1 MPQSTNEELI
11 KTTTTIPTNNEL
23 TDKNVQLTEKLV
35 TPPRQRERRPDRA
48 VYVPRGRRSQTTPPP
63 AVSIE
68 NNNLTIQASTSPPH
82 HLEQS
87 HEINKISSDLN
98 NISSTN
104 SGTVIVN
111 NNSSCDKRKTNLL
124 NRNKS
129 VDETLFTNNFNCD
142 FDKPNNLQS
151 LETKTKNLNFDNNS
165 INNFDN
171 TMSGNNKKNS
181 IGRIRIEDAVNRS
194 LAEKDADK
202 DENELKRASQE
213 INRSNRRIIKQTF
226 QSDVLEIGPVA
237 ADKKDNKLPERTVNP
252 EEDDWETMFDDNGD
266 CLDKKLMD
274 ELTASVGKVQIE
286 QPKTDYTNFQA
297 KQAIL
302 NDEEFPHVLEV
313 SNFPVEF
320 KTQDLMQV
328 FAQYKE
334 KGFDIKW
341 VDDTHALAVFSSS
354 RIGKFFF

>member
-1 MPQSTNEELI
+1 MPQSTVTTDELI
-11 KTTTTIPTNNEL
+11 KTTTE
-23 TDKNVQLTEKLV
+23 KNVQLTEKLV
-35 TPPRQRERRPDRA
+35 TPQRQRERRPDRA

-68 NNNLTIQASTSPPH
+68 NNNSPVTTIIATSPPH
-82 HLEQS
+82 LQQPN
-87 HEINKISSDLN
+87 EINKISTDLN

-142 FDKPNNLQS
+142 FDKPNNQS
-151 LETKTKNLNFDNNS
+151 VETKTKNNLNFENNS
-165 INNFDN
+165 INNFDI
-171 TMSGNNKKNS
+171 TMSGNNKRNS

-194 LAEKDADK
+194 LAEKDSDK

-226 QSDVLEIGPVA
+226 QSDVLEIGVVA
-237 ADKKDNKLPERTVNP
+237 DDKNKLPERTVNP

-354 RIGKFFF
+354 RIGEFFFFNFMQR

>member
-1 MPQSTNEELI
+1 M
-11 KTTTTIPTNNEL
+11 
-23 TDKNVQLTEKLV
+23 
-35 TPPRQRERRPDRA
+35 TPPRQRKRRPDRA

-68 NNNLTIQASTSPPH
+68 NNNSPVTTTTTTIITSSPPH
-82 HLEQS
+82 LEQQQQQKQQ
-87 HEINKISSDLN
+87 EINKILTDLN

-104 SGTVIVN
+104 SDTVIVN
-111 NNSSCDKRKTNLL
+111 NNSSYDKRKTNLL

-142 FDKPNNLQS
+142 FDKPNNQF
-151 LETKTKNLNFDNNS
+151 LETKIKNLNFENNS
-165 INNFDN
+165 INNFDI
-171 TMSGNNKKNS
+171 TMSGNNKKTS
-181 IGRIRIEDAVNRS
+181 IGRIRIEDAVINRS
-194 LAEKDADK
+194 LSEKDTDK

-226 QSDVLEIGPVA
+226 QSDVLEIGVIA
-237 ADKKDNKLPERTVNP
+237 GEKQKLPERTINP
-252 EEDDWETMFDDNGD
+252 EEDDWEAMFDDNGD

-354 RIGKFFF
+354 RIGKFLLNLKLLKIKNLYFNSC

>member
-1 MPQSTNEELI
+1 M
-11 KTTTTIPTNNEL
+11 
-23 TDKNVQLTEKLV
+23 QLTEKLV

-68 NNNLTIQASTSPPH
+68 NNNSPVTTSPPH
-82 HLEQS
+82 LQQPD
-87 HEINKISSDLN
+87 EINKISTDLN

-142 FDKPNNLQS
+142 FDKPNNQFF
-151 LETKTKNLNFDNNS
+151 ETKTKNLNFENNS
-165 INNFDN
+165 INNFDI

-181 IGRIRIEDAVNRS
+181 IGRIRIEDTVNRS
-194 LAEKDADK
+194 MAEKDDDK

-226 QSDVLEIGPVA
+226 QSDVLEIGVVA
-237 ADKKDNKLPERTVNP
+237 DEKNKLPERTVNP

-354 RIGKFFF
+354 RIGRFFFLFILCHRAQ

>member
-1 MPQSTNEELI
+1 M
-11 KTTTTIPTNNEL
+11 
-23 TDKNVQLTEKLV
+23 QLTEKLV

-68 NNNLTIQASTSPPH
+68 NNNLTIQAASSPPH

-151 LETKTKNLNFDNNS
+151 LETKTKNLNFENNS
-165 INNFDN
+165 INNFDI

-181 IGRIRIEDAVNRS
+181 MGRIRIEDAVNRS

-237 ADKKDNKLPERTVNP
+237 ADKKDKLSERTVNP

-286 QPKTDYTNFQA
+286 QPKTDYTNYQA

-354 RIGKFFF
+354 RIGKFYFFLFYRKFLIFFNVICISC

>member
-1 MPQSTNEELI
+1 M
-11 KTTTTIPTNNEL
+11 
-23 TDKNVQLTEKLV
+23 QLTEKLV
-35 TPPRQRERRPDRA
+35 SPPRQRERRPDRA

-68 NNNLTIQASTSPPH
+68 NNNSPAATTTIQLAASPS
-82 HLEQS
+82 HLEQ
-87 HEINKISSDLN
+87 HQEVNKVSSDLN

-129 VDETLFTNNFNCD
+129 VDETLLTNNFNCD
-142 FDKPNNLQS
+142 FDKPNNQ
-151 LETKTKNLNFDNNS
+151 TTNFENNS
-165 INNFDN
+165 INNFDL
-171 TMSGNNKKNS
+171 TMSGNNKKTS

-194 LAEKDADK
+194 LADKDADK
-202 DENELKRASQE
+202 EENELKRASQE

-226 QSDVLEIGPVA
+226 QSDVLEIGVVA
-237 ADKKDNKLPERTVNP
+237 GEKHKLPERTVNA

-354 RIGKFFF
+354 RIGKSFFFSFLYNSLIVF

>member
-1 MPQSTNEELI
+1 M
-11 KTTTTIPTNNEL
+11 
-23 TDKNVQLTEKLV
+23 QLSEKLV
-35 TPPRQRERRPDRA
+35 SPPRQRERRPDRA

-68 NNNLTIQASTSPPH
+68 NNNSPTTTILAASSP
-82 HLEQS
+82 HLQQQHQEV
-87 HEINKISSDLN
+87 NKVSTDLN

-129 VDETLFTNNFNCD
+129 VDETLLTNNFNCD
-142 FDKPNNLQS
+142 FDKPNNQF
-151 LETKTKNLNFDNNS
+151 LETKNFENNS
-165 INNFDN
+165 INNFDL
-171 TMSGNNKKNS
+171 TMSGNNKKTS

-226 QSDVLEIGPVA
+226 QSDVLEIGVVA
-237 ADKKDNKLPERTVNP
+237 GEKQKLPERTVNA
-252 EEDDWETMFDDNGD
+252 EEDDWETMFDDNGE

-354 RIGKFFF
+354 RIGELFLFFIEGSNM